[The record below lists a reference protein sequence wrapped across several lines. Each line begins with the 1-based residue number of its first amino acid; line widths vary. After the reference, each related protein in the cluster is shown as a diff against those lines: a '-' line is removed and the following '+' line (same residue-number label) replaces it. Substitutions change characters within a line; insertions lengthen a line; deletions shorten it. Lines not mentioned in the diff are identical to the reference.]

1 MVLGMTVG
9 AVGGGIL
16 MKIGRRRAVLVACT
30 FGMVGILM
38 TLKLNIYMLVAGRW
52 LFGFSVGLFSS
63 ICPRFNEETIPQHL
77 YDTLAISYNV
87 SQGLGSLIAFFFGE
101 IIPPD
106 TDTNALMKDTNWRII
121 YVYFPLSLYA
131 FIILSFSFFL

>member
-1 MVLGMTVG
+1 MLNVKLGYNDPDHAAHMQAYIGSSVVLGMTIG

-87 SQGLGSLIAFFFGE
+87 S
-101 IIPPD
+101 
-106 TDTNALMKDTNWRII
+106 
-121 YVYFPLSLYA
+121 
-131 FIILSFSFFL
+131 